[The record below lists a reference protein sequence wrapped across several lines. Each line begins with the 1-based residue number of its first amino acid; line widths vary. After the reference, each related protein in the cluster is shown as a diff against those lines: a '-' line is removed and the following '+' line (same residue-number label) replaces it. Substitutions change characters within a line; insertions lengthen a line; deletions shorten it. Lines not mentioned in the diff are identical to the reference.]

1 MPFYQATISRVRAAL
16 TNTFSSIYPWFD
28 QPEEVRAYKPA
39 NGGWS
44 INEIL
49 EHITLTTHF
58 LMIIV
63 HKGYLKAL
71 KRAQSQKIEDAE
83 SDLDLLTPIGQRGT
97 FPWTRPEHMVPVGKP
112 VAEVLTLM
120 HDQEH
125 ECLDILARMPHGEGS
140 LYKVRMS
147 VNNTGHIDLYQWFFF
162 VAQHAR
168 RHIGQM
174 EENLAE
180 WQTKRVR
187 EDHPI

>member
-1 MPFYQATISRVRAAL
+1 MPFYQATISRVRAQL
-16 TNTFSSIYPWFD
+16 IDTFSSIYPWFE
-28 QPEEVRAYKPA
+28 QPDEVRAYKPA
-39 NGGWS
+39 DGGWS

-63 HKGYLKAL
+63 RKGYPKAL
-71 KRAQSQKIEDAE
+71 KRAQAQKIEDAE

-97 FPWTRPEHMVPVGKP
+97 FPWMRPEHMIPAGKP
-112 VAEVLTLM
+112 AAEVLTLM
-120 HDQEH
+120 HDQEQ
-125 ECLDILARMPHGEGS
+125 ECLGILSGVSQGEGS

-147 VNNTGHIDLYQWFFF
+147 VNNTGRIDLYQWLCF

-180 WQTKRVR
+180 WQAKRV
-187 EDHPI
+187 